1 MRYNKRSLKFEAIMR
16 WGRAFLQC
24 NMVKSPLVVS
34 DALEVNLFHKIPTL
48 FPKTYYLE
56 CYQNFF
62 LPI

>member
-1 MRYNKRSLKFEAIMR
+1 MR